1 MAYQRTILRTVLA
14 FTLGLFGCAL
24 TFSMP
29 ADAREDF
36 AKDRPEVSDATSRRH
51 TQPGRHNQTDHL
63 LNLIVTWLSTNF
75 DLPANYDHPI
85 VEVVPAERIATLRFG
100 SAGLRG
106 PRDVVAVYHDKRRT
120 IYLSEGWTGKSPAEL
135 SVVVHEM
142 VHHLQN
148 LGEQFFFC
156 PEAREKPAYEAQ
168 ELWLR
173 MFGKSLASEFEIDPF
188 TLKVATGCM

>member
-1 MAYQRTILRTVLA
+1 MAYQRTTLRMALA
-14 FTLGLFGCAL
+14 FALGLFACAL
-24 TFSMP
+24 TFSTP
-29 ADAREDF
+29 ANACENF
-36 AKDRPEVSDATSRRH
+36 AKDRPEASDVTSCPPSE
-51 TQPGRHNQTDHL
+51 PGRHNQPEQL

-75 DLPANYDHPI
+75 DLPANYDHPM
-85 VEVVPAERIATLRFG
+85 VEVVAAERIATLRFG

-135 SVVVHEM
+135 SVLVHEM

-148 LGEQFFFC
+148 LGKQFFFC
-156 PEAREKPAYEAQ
+156 PEAREKPAYDAQ